1 MKKSKMMNGITL
13 IALVIT
19 IIVLLILAGVT
30 VATLTGDN
38 GVLTKAKEAKTETTK
53 AGAKEQARIAVMG
66 SFDTDGNLNYKK
78 LKENLK
84 SIGVTEIPNQET
96 FPLTVTIDGE
106 KIEIKQDGTVE
117 EGFDAEEW
125 DKTATDEEC
134 FIWEDTTIIGLN
146 MDKLAGVE
154 KLKIPSKC
162 TKIRSDYSN
171 SEESYRNFVTGIKI
185 VELPKT
191 VTEIGDYAFLN
202 FKQLEDIEI
211 PNRVKRIGDWSF
223 SWCKNLKEI
232 DIPDSV
238 EEIGNSAFNCSDITR
253 VKLPSNLK
261 KINNGAFMCCEKLK
275 EITIP
280 NSVMSIESSAF
291 DGCVNLS
298 NINISNKIT
307 SIGYK
312 VFGGWTS
319 SQTINIQGCSSA
331 PSGWDSRWNENCS
344 ATINWNQ

>member
-1 MKKSKMMNGITL
+1 M
-13 IALVIT
+13 
-19 IIVLLILAGVT
+19 
-30 VATLTGDN
+30 LTGDN

-106 KIEIKQDGTVE
+106 KIEIEQDGTVE

-162 TKIRSDYSN
+162 TKIRSD
-171 SEESYRNFVTGIKI
+171 
-185 VELPKT
+185 
-191 VTEIGDYAFLN
+191 
-202 FKQLEDIEI
+202 
-211 PNRVKRIGDWSF
+211 
-223 SWCKNLKEI
+223 
-232 DIPDSV
+232 
-238 EEIGNSAFNCSDITR
+238 NSAFNCSGITI

-261 KINNGAFMCCEKLK
+261 KINNGAFMYCKKLK
-275 EITIP
+275 EINIP
-280 NSVMSIESSAF
+280 NSVTSIESSAF
-291 DGCVNLS
+291 QECVNLI
-298 NINISNKIT
+298 NINISDKIT
-307 SIGYK
+307 SIGYY
-312 VFGGWTS
+312 VFTGWTS
-319 SQTINIQGCSSA
+319 SQTINIQGRSSA
-331 PSGWDSRWNENCS
+331 PSGRDSRWNENCS

>member
-30 VATLTGDN
+30 IATLTGDN

-53 AGAKEQARIAVMG
+53 EGAKEQARIAVMG

-78 LKENLK
+78 LKENLE
-84 SIGVTEIPNQET
+84 SIGVTEISNQET

-106 KIEIKQDGTVE
+106 EIEIKQDGTVE
-117 EGFDAEEW
+117 EGFDAKEW

-146 MDKLAGVE
+146 MDKLSGVE

-171 SEESYRNFVTGIKI
+171 SDESYRNFVTRIKI

-202 FKQLEDIEI
+202 FKQLENIEI

-261 KINNGAFMCCEKLK
+261 RINNGAFIYCEKLK

-280 NSVMSIESSAF
+280 NSVTSIESSAF
-291 DGCVNLS
+291 GGCVNLS

-307 SIGYK
+307 SIGDY
-312 VFGGWTS
+312 VFRGWTS

-331 PSGWDSRWNENCS
+331 PSGWDSRWNGDCS